1 MAQQK
6 RRPNTMVYG
15 NLAYDLDTLASQ
27 RQLEEAARP
36 ERQSQPQ
43 QAPRHRTAARPR
55 QRVSPLALCAVGA
68 LAAMAVVLVMGYIQ
82 LTAVTGSISDLQEQ
96 VSQLEDQRVSLVM
109 DYERTFD
116 MAKIKEAAEA
126 AGMKK
131 PTAGQVEYV
140 ELGGGRTGGVNVVLG
155 LHVRTGHFL
164 KLGTRILELLDHATT
179 LMLGARDLAAHVGQA
194 RHHVVALFLE

>member
-82 LTAVTGSISDLQEQ
+82 L
-96 VSQLEDQRVSLVM
+96 

-140 ELGGGRTGGVNVVLG
+140 ELGGGSKAEVYQAESDSLLSRLTHSVKNGV
-155 LHVRTGHFL
+155 
-164 KLGTRILELLDHATT
+164 
-179 LMLGARDLAAHVGQA
+179 GALVEYFR
-194 RHHVVALFLE
+194 

>member
-1 MAQQK
+1 MAQQR

-36 ERQSQPQ
+36 ERKSQPQ

-68 LAAMAVVLVMGYIQ
+68 LAAMAVLVMGYIQ

-140 ELGGGRTGGVNVVLG
+140 ELGGGSKAEVYQAESDSLLSRLTRSVKNGV
-155 LHVRTGHFL
+155 
-164 KLGTRILELLDHATT
+164 GTLVEYFR
-179 LMLGARDLAAHVGQA
+179 
-194 RHHVVALFLE
+194 

>member
-1 MAQQK
+1 MAQQR

-43 QAPRHRTAARPR
+43 QAARPR

-140 ELGGGRTGGVNVVLG
+140 ELGGGSKAEVYQA
-155 LHVRTGHFL
+155 
-164 KLGTRILELLDHATT
+164 ESDSLLSQLTHSVKSGI
-179 LMLGARDLAAHVGQA
+179 GALVEYFR
-194 RHHVVALFLE
+194 

>member
-1 MAQQK
+1 MAQQR

-36 ERQSQPQ
+36 ERKSQPQ
-43 QAPRHRTAARPR
+43 QAPRHRTATRPR

-126 AGMKK
+126 AMKK

-140 ELGGGRTGGVNVVLG
+140 ELGGGSKAEVYQA
-155 LHVRTGHFL
+155 
-164 KLGTRILELLDHATT
+164 ESDSLLSRLTHSVKSGI
-179 LMLGARDLAAHVGQA
+179 GALVEYFR
-194 RHHVVALFLE
+194 

>member
-1 MAQQK
+1 MS
-6 RRPNTMVYG
+6 VLSVLG
-15 NLAYDLDTLASQ
+15 
-27 RQLEEAARP
+27 
-36 ERQSQPQ
+36 
-43 QAPRHRTAARPR
+43 
-55 QRVSPLALCAVGA
+55 VGA
-68 LAAMAVVLVMGYIQ
+68 AIGLAVMVLMGYIQ

-140 ELGGGRTGGVNVVLG
+140 ELGGGSKAEVYQA
-155 LHVRTGHFL
+155 
-164 KLGTRILELLDHATT
+164 ESDSLLSQLTHSVKSGI
-179 LMLGARDLAAHVGQA
+179 GALVEYFR
-194 RHHVVALFLE
+194 

>member
-1 MAQQK
+1 MAQQR

-36 ERQSQPQ
+36 ERKSQPQPQ
-43 QAPRHRTAARPR
+43 QAPRHRTATRPR

-140 ELGGGRTGGVNVVLG
+140 ELGGGSKAEVYQA
-155 LHVRTGHFL
+155 
-164 KLGTRILELLDHATT
+164 ESDSLLSQLTHSVKSGI
-179 LMLGARDLAAHVGQA
+179 GALVEYFR
-194 RHHVVALFLE
+194 

>member
-68 LAAMAVVLVMGYIQ
+68 LAAMAVVLVMGYYIQ

-140 ELGGGRTGGVNVVLG
+140 ELGGGSKAEVYQAESDSLLSRLTHSVKNGV
-155 LHVRTGHFL
+155 
-164 KLGTRILELLDHATT
+164 
-179 LMLGARDLAAHVGQA
+179 GALVEYFR
-194 RHHVVALFLE
+194 

>member
-6 RRPNTMVYG
+6 RRPNTLVYG

-36 ERQSQPQ
+36 ERKPQPQ

-140 ELGGGRTGGVNVVLG
+140 ELGGGSKAEVYQAESDSLLSRLTRSVKNGV
-155 LHVRTGHFL
+155 
-164 KLGTRILELLDHATT
+164 
-179 LMLGARDLAAHVGQA
+179 GALVEYFR
-194 RHHVVALFLE
+194 

>member
-36 ERQSQPQ
+36 ERKSQPQ

-55 QRVSPLALCAVGA
+55 QRVSPFAVGA

-140 ELGGGRTGGVNVVLG
+140 ELGGGSKAEVYQAESDSLLSQLTRSVKNGV
-155 LHVRTGHFL
+155 
-164 KLGTRILELLDHATT
+164 
-179 LMLGARDLAAHVGQA
+179 GALVEYFR
-194 RHHVVALFLE
+194 

>member
-131 PTAGQVEYV
+131 PTAGQVE
-140 ELGGGRTGGVNVVLG
+140 LGGGSKAEVYQAESDSLLSRLTHSVKNGV
-155 LHVRTGHFL
+155 
-164 KLGTRILELLDHATT
+164 
-179 LMLGARDLAAHVGQA
+179 GALVEYFR
-194 RHHVVALFLE
+194 

>member
-1 MAQQK
+1 M
-6 RRPNTMVYG
+6 
-15 NLAYDLDTLASQ
+15 
-27 RQLEEAARP
+27 
-36 ERQSQPQ
+36 
-43 QAPRHRTAARPR
+43 
-55 QRVSPLALCAVGA
+55 GA

-82 LTAVTGSISDLQEQ
+82 LMAVTGSISDLQEQ

-140 ELGGGRTGGVNVVLG
+140 ELGGGSKAEVYQAESDSLLSRLTHSVKNGV
-155 LHVRTGHFL
+155 
-164 KLGTRILELLDHATT
+164 
-179 LMLGARDLAAHVGQA
+179 GALVEYFR
-194 RHHVVALFLE
+194 

>member
-55 QRVSPLALCAVGA
+55 QRVSW
-68 LAAMAVVLVMGYIQ
+68 
-82 LTAVTGSISDLQEQ
+82 
-96 VSQLEDQRVSLVM
+96 
-109 DYERTFD
+109 
-116 MAKIKEAAEA
+116 
-126 AGMKK
+126 
-131 PTAGQVEYV
+131 
-140 ELGGGRTGGVNVVLG
+140 
-155 LHVRTGHFL
+155 VRWQPW
-164 KLGTRILELLDHATT
+164 RWCWSWATSS
-179 LMLGARDLAAHVGQA
+179 
-194 RHHVVALFLE
+194 

>member
-1 MAQQK
+1 MAQQR

-36 ERQSQPQ
+36 ERKSQPQ
-43 QAPRHRTAARPR
+43 QAARPR

-140 ELGGGRTGGVNVVLG
+140 ELGGGSKAEVYQA
-155 LHVRTGHFL
+155 
-164 KLGTRILELLDHATT
+164 ESDSLLSRLTHSVKSGI
-179 LMLGARDLAAHVGQA
+179 GALVEYFR
-194 RHHVVALFLE
+194 